1 MKPLLLKTLVVSCLM
16 GLVAVGFAQQDKK
29 KGAKND
35 PTSKLRKAVAD
46 SDLGA
51 DVKEKIGKI
60 IDENA
65 GKLKELQAKVDA
77 VLTDDQKAARK
88 AAQKAAKDAGK
99 KGAEA
104 AAEVTAALKLTDEQ
118 KKKMDE
124 AQKALDA
131 ARGDM
136 NKAIAALVTDEQAQS
151 LGVKKGKKKKN
162 Q

>member
-1 MKPLLLKTLVVSCLM
+1 MKPLLLKTLIVSCLM

-35 PTSKLRKAVAD
+35 PTSKLRKSVAD

-51 DVKEKIGKI
+51 DLKEKIVKI
-60 IDENA
+60 IDESA
-65 GKLKELQAKVDA
+65 GKLKELSAKVDA

-99 KGAEA
+99 KGPEA

-124 AQKALDA
+124 AQKELDA
-131 ARGDM
+131 ARAEM
-136 NKAIAALVTDEQAQS
+136 NKAIAALVTDEQARA
-151 LGVKKGKKKKN
+151 LGVKGKRKKN

>member
-1 MKPLLLKTLVVSCLM
+1 MKPLLLKTLIVSCLM

-29 KGAKND
+29 KVAKND
-35 PTSKLRKAVAD
+35 PTSKLRDKLAS
-46 SDLGA
+46 SDIGA
-51 DVKEKIGKI
+51 DLKEKIVKI

-65 GKLKELQAKVDA
+65 GKLKELSAKVEA
-77 VLTDDQKAARK
+77 VLTDEQKTARNAAR
-88 AAQKAAKDAGK
+88 KAAKDAGK
-99 KGAEA
+99 KNKEAET
-104 AAEVTAALKLTDEQ
+104 EVTAAMKLTDEQ

-131 ARGDM
+131 ARADM

-151 LGVKKGKKKKN
+151 LGVKGKKKKN